1 MKKLFFILFIS
12 FSCALSA
19 QDSTFF
25 KGKSS
30 RSFSKLSKSLESNKS
45 DKEIAQDY
53 EGVAK
58 DFANKKEY
66 AKAEDYLNRA
76 RKLYVKINDKEKLA
90 SVDREIARI
99 QEAQNKITEA
109 ISSYKS
115 AGLNA
120 SSSGAKSM
128 NMNDAN
134 RLYYN
139 DNPKKQKEYI
149 QQNLDLM
156 NSDGNRKEAVIS
168 YQQMAQ
174 NNIAL
179 DKKHDAIDNLQS
191 ALSEVEDEP
200 KEVLKIKQEI
210 ANIYIADKQPER
222 AVSINKELLSEAK
235 KMNDPKVEIEQ
246 LQALSNSYFEAQ
258 DTEKGLASLQEAY
271 QLAIAEGHTLD
282 AKNSLEL
289 LVNEYRREKRT
300 EKALDAYAD
309 FTDRL
314 ESLIKSDSTL
324 MDTKLFQIQEKRL
337 SQLEKEKTLKDE
349 LIKKQDVINYI
360 LVASI
365 ILILIFL
372 LFIVKTLY
380 SIKKKNK
387 RIALQSLRR
396 EMNPHFIFNSLNSVN
411 QFIVQNNELEANKY
425 LSSYSKLMRNI
436 MENSNKDF
444 ISLTTE
450 LEQLR
455 EYLDLEHMRFKD
467 KFDYQIEVDENIDTD
482 TVFIPNMLIQPQ
494 LENAIWHGLRYKEEK
509 GVLKLIAKAED
520 NKLLVLVDDNGI
532 GLTKSKELKT
542 KHQQQHNSRGV
553 TNTTERI
560 ELLNSLYGMNIS
572 IDIKEKNSG
581 EQGVVVTLSFPLT
594 SKPK

>member
-25 KGKSS
+25 KSKSS
-30 RSFSKLSKSLESNKS
+30 KSFSKLSKSLESNKS

-53 EGVAK
+53 ESVAK

-76 RKLYVKINDKEKLA
+76 RKLYVKINDKGKLA

-134 RLYYN
+134 RLYYS

-156 NSDGNRKEAVIS
+156 NSDDNRKEAVIS

-179 DKKHDAIDNLQS
+179 NNKRDAIDNLQS

-210 ANIYIADKQPER
+210 ANIYIADNQPER
-222 AVSINKELLSEAK
+222 AVLINKELVSEAK

-271 QLAIAEGHTLD
+271 ELAITEGHTLD
-282 AKNSLEL
+282 AKNTLEL
-289 LVNEYRREKRT
+289 LVNEYRKEKKT
-300 EKALDAYAD
+300 EKALNAYAD

-314 ESLIKSDSTL
+314 EFLIKSDSTL
-324 MDTKLFQIQEKRL
+324 MDSKLFQIQEKRL

-387 RIALQSLRR
+387 KIALQSLRR

-444 ISLTTE
+444 ISFTTE
-450 LEQLR
+450 LEQLK

-467 KFDYQIEVDENIDTD
+467 KFDYRIEIDENIDTD
-482 TVFIPNMLIQPQ
+482 AVFIPNMLIQPQ

-509 GVLKLIAKAED
+509 GVLKLIAKAEN
-520 NKLLVLVDDNGI
+520 NKLLVIVDDNGI

-581 EQGVVVTLSFPLT
+581 EQGVIVTLSFPLT
-594 SKPK
+594 SKPE